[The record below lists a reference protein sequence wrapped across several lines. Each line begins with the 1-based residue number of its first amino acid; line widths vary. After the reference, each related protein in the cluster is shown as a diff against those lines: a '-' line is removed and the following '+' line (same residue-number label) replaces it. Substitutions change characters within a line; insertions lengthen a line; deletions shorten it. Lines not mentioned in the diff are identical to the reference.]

1 MTTTRGDRHRVCA
14 FLGGYSRWRSS
25 HGVRMGG
32 TTRSA
37 KGKKAAKVAEPPAN
51 ESSEEEGPTK
61 RPEAPTPAEEPDAAE
76 AAAATRT
83 RKRALEP
90 TTESEAGGSAE
101 QPTTAQLPEQSS
113 KKNKQGRTQRPEEE
127 AGQLHEDGPPA
138 AEDAPAPAFPDPP
151 GEGAASGAGLG
162 ADSGAYPPETA
173 EVNAADFGNEDE
185 EEGDMGYALC

>member
-37 KGKKAAKVAEPPAN
+37 KGKKAVAAPVAEPPAE
-51 ESSEEEGPTK
+51 ESSEEEEGRTK
-61 RPEAPTPAEEPDAAE
+61 RPAEEPAAAE

-83 RKRALEP
+83 RKRALQP

-101 QPTTAQLPEQSS
+101 QPKRAQLPEQSP
-113 KKNKQGRTQRPEEE
+113 KKNKQRRTERPEEE

-138 AEDAPAPAFPDPP
+138 AEDAPAPAFPDPL

-173 EVNAADFGNEDE
+173 EFNAADFGNEDE